1 MIQIVPSIL
10 SADFAY
16 LGKEMAQV
24 KAAGAQRIQVDV
36 MDGIFV
42 PNITVGPPVVQALRK
57 ATDLSLEVHLM
68 IQHPE
73 RFLEVFAQAGA
84 DGVIVHQEAC
94 THLHRAVQEIKALGK
109 RAGVAIN
116 PATPAVVLEE
126 IIQYLDLVLVM
137 TVNPGFGGQ
146 EFIPGMLP
154 KIRKVRQLIQEK
166 GLTCELE
173 VDGGIHVDTAPLVVD
188 AGADVLVAGAA
199 IFDQPDGVAAAMQR
213 LRHSVSG

>member
-16 LGKEMAQV
+16 LGEEMAQV

-84 DGVIVHQEAC
+84 DGIIVHQEAC
-94 THLHRAVQEIKALGK
+94 THLHRAIQEIKALGK

-137 TVNPGFGGQ
+137 TVNPGFAGQ
-146 EFIPGMLP
+146 EFIPSMLP
-154 KIRKVRQLIQEK
+154 KIRKVRQLIQER
-166 GLTCELE
+166 GLACELE

-199 IFDQPDGVAAAMQR
+199 IFGQPGGVAAAMQR
-213 LRHSVSG
+213 LRDSVSG